1 MRVPPEQIA
10 RMLADGSR
18 GVFVSMV
25 CLSAALAV
33 KRGCTSV
40 PPIKD
45 LRCSSGPTPEGLL
58 QATRKVHEA
67 TFAQMRAAT
76 PTPEQLDAAIALYTA
91 HLKAAGVTFTYGQ
104 DN

>member
-33 KRGCTSV
+33 KRGCAAA
-40 PPIKD
+40 PPING
-45 LRCSSGPTPEGLL
+45 LLCSSGPAPDGLL
-58 QATRKVHEA
+58 QAMRKAHEE
-67 TFAQMRAAT
+67 TFAMMRTA
-76 PTPEQLDAAIALYTA
+76 TPEQLDAAIALYAA
-91 HLKAAGVTFTYGQ
+91 HLKAAGFTFTYGQ